1 MSQQPVQNYAN
12 HRSNDKSL
20 YVITLV
26 LIVAALLSIASIYMD
41 MPVLSAAATVLI
53 VLSAVGIMI
62 RMRAYSVRVQD
73 RVIRL
78 EMRLR
83 LERVLPEDLAAKIP
97 ALKLSQLIGL
107 RFASDAELPG
117 LVQKVLD
124 GNITN
129 ADDIKKLVKD
139 WQADYLRV

>member
-1 MSQQPVQNYAN
+1 MPRQTQNYAN
-12 HRSNDKSL
+12 HRSHDKSL
-20 YVITLV
+20 YIITLV
-26 LIVAALLSIASIYMD
+26 LIIAALLSISAAYLDLPM
-41 MPVLSAAATVLI
+41 LSAAAAILI
-53 VLSAVGIMI
+53 VIAVVGIMF
-62 RMRAYSVRVQD
+62 RMRAYAVRVQD

-83 LERVLPEDLAAKIP
+83 LERVLPDELVSRIP
-97 ALKLSQLIGL
+97 ALKLSQLVGL
-107 RFASDAELPG
+107 RFASDAELPA

-139 WQADYLRV
+139 WQADHLRV

>member
-1 MSQQPVQNYAN
+1 MPQQPVQNYAN

-20 YVITLV
+20 YIIALV
-26 LIVAALLSIASIYMD
+26 LIVAALLSIASVYMD

-97 ALKLSQLIGL
+97 ALTLSQLIGL

>member
-1 MSQQPVQNYAN
+1 MPQQPVQNYAN

-20 YVITLV
+20 YIIALV
-26 LIVAALLSIASIYMD
+26 LIVAALLSIASFYMD

>member
-1 MSQQPVQNYAN
+1 MLQQPVQNYAN

-20 YVITLV
+20 YIIALV
-26 LIVAALLSIASIYMD
+26 LIVAALLSIASFYMD

-124 GNITN
+124 GNVTN